1 MMQNS
6 CGLLEICDK
15 LGGGDII
22 MKKTF
27 ICPCCKNKFKA
38 KLQSI
43 MMCNKCKFF
52 FSHNVVP
59 NEKVKENIKC
69 LLKV

>member
-1 MMQNS
+1 
-6 CGLLEICDK
+6 
-15 LGGGDII
+15 

-27 ICPCCKNKFKA
+27 ICPCCRNKFKA

-43 MMCNKCKFF
+43 MMCNKCKFL

-59 NEKVKENIKC
+59 NDTKYNIKQQEE
-69 LLKV
+69 LK

>member
-1 MMQNS
+1 
-6 CGLLEICDK
+6 
-15 LGGGDII
+15 

-27 ICPCCKNKFKA
+27 ICPCCMNKFKA

-59 NEKVKENIKC
+59 NDTTDILDSIKEQDNKGESNND
-69 LLKV
+69 

>member
-1 MMQNS
+1 
-6 CGLLEICDK
+6 
-15 LGGGDII
+15 
-22 MKKTF
+22 MKKMF
-27 ICPCCKNKFKA
+27 ICPCCMNKFKA

-59 NEKVKENIKC
+59 NDTENNVDIIEEQDNKGESNND
-69 LLKV
+69 

>member
-1 MMQNS
+1 
-6 CGLLEICDK
+6 
-15 LGGGDII
+15 

-27 ICPCCKNKFKA
+27 ICPCCRHKFKA

-43 MMCNKCKFF
+43 MMCNKFKFF

-59 NEKVKENIKC
+59 NNNIDIVDVIKEKEYKE
-69 LLKV
+69 